1 VVAPAR
7 TEVTIRR
14 KRYQVRILAVV
25 AAIAVPL
32 GIALS
37 LESTPPHTVAVGSK
51 SPEASDIGKI
61 AIVAASSARTHLALV
76 QTSAPDRSGL
86 PALPDGAKLFFLGS
100 ALLGLAA
107 VIRRI
112 N

>member
-1 VVAPAR
+1 MMWKP
-7 TEVTIRR
+7 
-14 KRYQVRILAVV
+14 YQVLILAVV
-25 AAIAVPL
+25 SAIAVPL
-32 GIALS
+32 GFALS
-37 LESTPPHTVAVGSK
+37 LEPTLTHTVAVGSK
-51 SPEASDIGKI
+51 SSEVSDIGNI

-76 QTSAPDRSGL
+76 QTSAPARSGL
-86 PALPDGAKLFFLGS
+86 PMLPDGAKLFFLGS

>member
-1 VVAPAR
+1 MWKP
-7 TEVTIRR
+7 
-14 KRYQVRILAVV
+14 YQVLILAVV
-25 AAIAVPL
+25 SAIAVPL
-32 GIALS
+32 GFALS
-37 LESTPPHTVAVGSK
+37 LESTPTHTVTVGSK
-51 SPEASDIGKI
+51 LPEVSDIGNI
-61 AIVAASSARTHLALV
+61 GIVAASSARTHLALV
-76 QTSAPDRSGL
+76 RTSAPDRSGL